1 MAKKKKKTNLPKKEI
16 EEVSKDTIEIKDNS
30 IEKIIENEIK
40 MKKEKEKEKEK
51 DNSKKV
57 TKVKEVKH
65 INQTIKH
72 PFIHTFLVL
81 VLVVSLGYFIIN
93 LFYSDDS
100 INTLIN
106 SLLLMIFTL
115 LFVSTSITT
124 NRKNKNGFLLGGLI
138 LLLYFTFGITSNLG
152 IVKIDN
158 KRVINFSGKSLTE
171 VIKWAEKN
179 KINIIQDYEYSD
191 MIDEYFIISQDVKE
205 GTKLKG
211 LKSITVSVSEG
222 ANPYKEI
229 IIPNMVSWDTE
240 RVLEFVKDNHLSN
253 VDVEFVQSSKQAD
266 TVIEQSISG
275 NLKRNDN
282 LKLVFSYGEE
292 LGYNEVKLID
302 FTGKSKFEIIFYMK
316 QYHLNY
322 EFNDDFSSD
331 IKNGLAIKQS
341 VKPGDMVKV
350 NGDKVIVTL
359 SKGPKIIV
367 PKLTSMSMTDITEWV
382 IKNKLKLEFKD
393 QYDDTVKENNVISAN
408 YKENEIIS
416 ENTLIKVV
424 ISRGKLTMPKF
435 DTYNDFRDWAE
446 KYSINF
452 VEEHEFSNDVAAGN
466 VIRYSYDTG
475 ATLKNNDSITV
486 VISAGKE
493 MEVPNVVGNS
503 KAQASTK
510 MNNAGLGYNFV
521 YSYSNSVPQGNIIN
535 QSISGGSKV
544 AQGTTVTL
552 TVSNGPRPVSTPTT
566 PSTPSTPATPAPV
579 CNPVSIT
586 IQSSLNGSSVGVTCN
601 NYKNSYPNAKI
612 SCVGRPSS
620 VGTTGM
626 VHPDT
631 AQKRVLSGTTCDTFT
646 IVIIEN

>member
-1 MAKKKKKTNLPKKEI
+1 
-16 EEVSKDTIEIKDNS
+16 
-30 IEKIIENEIK
+30 
-40 MKKEKEKEKEK
+40 MKKEKEKEK

-57 TKVKEVKH
+57 TKVKEVQH

-179 KINIIQDYEYSD
+179 KIEIIQDYEYSD

-292 LGYNEVKLID
+292 LGYDEVKLID

-359 SKGPKIIV
+359 SKGPKIKV

-535 QSISGGSKV
+535 QSISGGSRV

-552 TVSNGPRPVSTPTT
+552 TVSNGPRPVSTPTTPST